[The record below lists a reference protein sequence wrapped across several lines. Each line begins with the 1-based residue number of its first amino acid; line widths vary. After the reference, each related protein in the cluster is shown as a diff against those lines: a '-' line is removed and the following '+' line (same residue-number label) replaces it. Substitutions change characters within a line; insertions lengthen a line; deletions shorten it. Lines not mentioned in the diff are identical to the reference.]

1 MSLKISLR
9 KKCPTLDYK
18 TGTKELQNCN
28 FDFDEKFYEKFKNFM
43 MENPGKTT
51 KELCYLIKFYKFDT
65 KTLPLAFKL
74 FNTFPNTYYNK
85 CGPFIYKNNKW
96 FPVYGEKYSDAVI
109 ISQKNKD
116 LCLQIK
122 KLRLQIELLNKNQ

>member
-1 MSLKISLR
+1 MSLKQSLR
-9 KKCPTLDYK
+9 KKCPKLHYK
-18 TGTKELQNCN
+18 TCSKEVEDCY
-28 FDFDEKFYEKFKNFM
+28 FDFTEEFYEKFQHFM

-65 KTLPLAFKL
+65 KTLPVALKL

-85 CGPFIYKNNKW
+85 CGPFIYKNNAW
-96 FPVYGEKYSDAVI
+96 FPVYGEKYSDTVI

-116 LCLQIK
+116 LCNQIN
-122 KLRLQIELLNKNQ
+122 KLKLQIELLNKTQ

>member
-1 MSLKISLR
+1 MSLKRSLK
-9 KKCPTLDYK
+9 KKCPTLNHQ
-18 TGTKELQNCN
+18 TGSKEVQDCN
-28 FDFDEKFYEKFKNFM
+28 FNFSEKFYEDFQNFM

-51 KELCYLIKFYKFDT
+51 KELCYLIKFYKFDI

-85 CGPFIYKNNKW
+85 CGPFIYKNSKW
-96 FPVYGEKYSDAVI
+96 FPVYGEKYSDTVI

-116 LCLQIK
+116 LCDKIK
-122 KLRLQIELLNKNQ
+122 KLKLQIELLNKSQ

>member
-1 MSLKISLR
+1 MSLKQSLR
-9 KKCPTLDYK
+9 KKCPKLHYQ
-18 TGTKELQNCN
+18 TGSKEVEDCY
-28 FDFDEKFYEKFKNFM
+28 FDFTEEFYEKFQHFM

-65 KTLPLAFKL
+65 KTLPVAFKL

-85 CGPFIYKNNKW
+85 CGPFIYKNNAW
-96 FPVYGEKYSDAVI
+96 FPVYGEKYSDTVI

-116 LCLQIK
+116 LCNQIK
-122 KLRLQIELLNKNQ
+122 KLKLQIELLNKTQ